1 MKIFFLLYLFL
12 LRNTNKMNYEP
23 TLNNIIGE
31 RKNTDTPNN
40 VQENFA
46 KIKKAA
52 LLSKLIYEYD
62 YINNNHTNTNKQK
75 YMVDVK
81 QNMNITTNI
90 TIDFVEKNNIYFNL
104 VQFIALIDNKDFV
117 KDTAK
122 YFDLLNKKFENSEI
136 YGYFYNKKRLHSLI
150 ILNHKYKEIIVV
162 FRGSQYIDE
171 WFNNLC
177 IHEKPITFSPNYKIH
192 KGIFSM
198 YSKKDV
204 DENIYYVLK
213 NLFEFFPDYKKIF
226 TGHSKGGVDSI
237 LLAFELDCKLSKKY
251 EYEIYTFG
259 NPPIF
264 NTDFANYLHK
274 HPNIT
279 IFNVINPDDIIC
291 ILPFTNRFHIGI
303 EVLLRDNG
311 LFYIYHKKPF
321 KKPFNILRLFFSILN
336 HDLNTYIKNIYNVDT
351 FYNSSLTKD

>member
-1 MKIFFLLYLFL
+1 MKIFLLLYLFL
-12 LRNTNKMNYEP
+12 LRNIKENYRSTRKNIMN
-23 TLNNIIGE
+23 E
-31 RKNTDTPNN
+31 RKNTEPQSNL
-40 VQENFA
+40 QENFA

-75 YMVDVK
+75 YMIDVK

-90 TIDFVEKNNIYFNL
+90 TSDFVEKNNIYFNL

-122 YFDLLNKKFENSEI
+122 YFDVLNKKFENSEI
-136 YGYFYNKKRLHSLI
+136 YGYFYDKTRLHSLI

-171 WFNNLC
+171 WYKNLC
-177 IHEKPITFSPNYKIH
+177 IYETPIAFSPNYKIH
-192 KGIFSM
+192 KGIYSM
-198 YSKKDV
+198 YSAKEIDQ
-204 DENIYYVLK
+204 NILYVLK

-226 TGHSKGGVDSI
+226 TGHSKGGIDSI
-237 LLAFELDCKLSKKY
+237 LLAFELDCKLSNKY

-264 NTDFANYLHK
+264 NKNFANYLHK

-291 ILPFTNRFHIGI
+291 ILPFPNRFHIGI
-303 EVLLRDNG
+303 EVLLKDNG
-311 LFYIYHKKPF
+311 IFYIYHKTPF
-321 KKPFNILRLFFSILN
+321 KTYFNIFNILFSIIN
-336 HDLNTYIKNIYNVDT
+336 HDLNTYIKKIYNIDT
-351 FYNSSLTKD
+351 FHNYSLPEK